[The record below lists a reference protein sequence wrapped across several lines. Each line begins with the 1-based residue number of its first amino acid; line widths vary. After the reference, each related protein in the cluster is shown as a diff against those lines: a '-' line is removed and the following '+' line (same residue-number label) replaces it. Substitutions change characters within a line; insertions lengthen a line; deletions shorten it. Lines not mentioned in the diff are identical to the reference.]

1 MTRFLS
7 RVLSLGWLMV
17 VALLAAGAYLALPL
31 SSTPRLILAAFLVL
45 AGAWIARNMREMD

>member
-7 RVLSLGWLMV
+7 RVLSLGWLIV
-17 VALLAAGAYLALPL
+17 LALLAAGAYLALPL